1 MQLRKAE
8 RRKAKIRAGFSSISG
23 GGKTVS
29 ALLVAY
35 GITGDWNKIAVIDS
49 ENESADLY
57 CNHTL
62 HNGITIGQFQV
73 LPLHPPFSP
82 ERYIEAIHTCESNPE
97 IEVIIIDSITHEW
110 EGSGGVIQLT
120 DEIGGGFSSAWKQL
134 TPRHEAF
141 KQAILQSRCHMFTTV
156 RRKQD
161 YILVEDVNKSGR
173 TVQKPVKAGFKE
185 ITREGWEY
193 ELTLNLELE
202 LNHTATASKDRT
214 GLFMGRGPFTPSI
227 ETGEMIKHWCESGI
241 DLQAE
246 INESIL
252 KLPNCSSVEELKQLK
267 EILPAYVV
275 SAPDFKSAATKRY
288 NEVKPESKPAT
299 QAQTA

>member
-8 RRKAKIRAGFSSISG
+8 RRKAKIRIGFSSVSG
-23 GGKTVS
+23 GGKTAS

-35 GITGDWNKIAVIDS
+35 GITGDWNKIAVIDT

-57 CNHTL
+57 SNHTL
-62 HNGITIGQFQV
+62 TNGVTIGQFQV
-73 LPLHPPFSP
+73 LPLHAPFAP
-82 ERYIEAIHTCESNPE
+82 ERYIEAIHTCEGDPD

-110 EGSGGVIQLT
+110 EGSGGIIQLT

-141 KQAILQSRCHMFTTV
+141 KQAILQSKCHVFTTV

-202 LNHTATASKDRT
+202 LTHTATASKDRT
-214 GLFMGRGPFTPSI
+214 GLFMGRPPFIPSI

-241 DLQAE
+241 DIQEE
-246 INESIL
+246 INDSIK
-252 KLPNCSSVEELKQLK
+252 KLANCSSVDELKRLK

-275 SAPDFKSAATKRY
+275 SDTDFKTAATKRY
-288 NEVKPESKPAT
+288 NEVKPDPKPAT
-299 QAQTA
+299 QAQTT